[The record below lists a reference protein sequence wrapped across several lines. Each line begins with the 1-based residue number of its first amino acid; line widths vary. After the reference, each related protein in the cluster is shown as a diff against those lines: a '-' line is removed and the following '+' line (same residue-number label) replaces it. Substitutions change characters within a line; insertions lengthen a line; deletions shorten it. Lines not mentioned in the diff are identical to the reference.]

1 MRIEAGGVGG
11 KHQLREQ
18 DFPALS
24 VLQFSSV
31 MDKGTLLGII
41 PFVSNCLQECKS
53 RITK

>member
-1 MRIEAGGVGG
+1 MRIEAGGWVG

-18 DFPALS
+18 DFPDLS

-31 MDKGTLLGII
+31 MDKGILLGII
-41 PFVSNCLQECKS
+41 AFVSNCLQECNS